1 MNTGE
6 GPAWRGRMD
15 ITSLRGIPLFQ
26 EVAQSELEY
35 LVRGANWHRSRRGQ
49 AILEPLEATGN
60 VFIVLEGRVLIGGRA
75 PGGKEVDVLFLG
87 SGDVIDLNDLPA
99 PLAEYVYVE
108 ADSEEVVACRISR
121 PAFRQAVFSHP
132 ASAADYFWYGA
143 DSNAPTA
150 IGSGPYYM
158 PSPIGSGDIFA
169 VYTGEVGT
177 WQDIDCGNWSAADN
191 ATDEKAAD
199 WEFNNYSGTF
209 PNLPEGTAD
218 YFYLGGPGADP
229 SFNPSTYT
237 NSMAYGWGQSQAQT
251 AYNHWLNGWG
261 PDDRADLMFMD
272 IEYNSGWDEWV
283 YSSGSYCGSV
293 RQQTYIQPGW
303 DRNTFNG
310 FFDYMNSRFHA
321 GVYSSQSFWVYTMG
335 GSCSTSNPDA
345 CIQGVPQWTS
355 ESESGSITP
364 GPSGWCQNVNGTNY
378 CAQWFGHVN
387 SNEQLMWQWSE
398 ANNSDWD
405 QSDSTNFPLG

>member
-1 MNTGE
+1 MHL
-6 GPAWRGRMD
+6 RMT
-15 ITSLRGIPLFQ
+15 TSLGDRRATLLF
-26 EVAQSELEY
+26 
-35 LVRGANWHRSRRGQ
+35 
-49 AILEPLEATGN
+49 
-60 VFIVLEGRVLIGGRA
+60 
-75 PGGKEVDVLFLG
+75 
-87 SGDVIDLNDLPA
+87 A
-99 PLAEYVYVE
+99 PLAAALWIAASVL
-108 ADSEEVVACRISR
+108 
-121 PAFRQAVFSHP
+121 P

-158 PSPIGSGDIFA
+158 PSPIGSGHIFA

-199 WEFNNYSGTF
+199 WEFSNYSGTF

-237 NSMAYGWGQSQAQT
+237 NSMAYSWGQSQAQK

-261 PDDRADLMFMD
+261 PDDLADLMFMD

-293 RQQTYIQPGW
+293 RSQTYIQPGW

-355 ESESGSITP
+355 ESESGSVTP

-378 CAQWFGHVN
+378 CAQWFGGVN
-387 SNEQLMWQWSE
+387 TNEQLMWQWSE
-398 ANNSDWD
+398 ANNGDWD